1 MPVNIPEKP
10 LELHLRRKI
19 LLSYDNSECSKEVFK
34 YALDN
39 ILIPNHD
46 HVSLATVIDEEQSA
60 WLLTHTSQEHK
71 IAEKENAKRNRQL
84 SFSDHSE
91 ASDILKPLS
100 EELASKGITSNFYIL
115 KGDPKVQLVKLS
127 ENAHVDLVIVGT
139 RVLVVKRKADKARSR
154 PSSPS
159 KSGFS
164 NTARKILLL
173 FTKCK
178 KITINIV

>member
-10 LELHLRRKI
+10 LELHLRRKMI
-19 LLSYDNSECSKEVFK
+19 IQSVEVFK

-100 EELASKGITSNFYIL
+100 EELASKG
-115 KGDPKVQLVKLS
+115 
-127 ENAHVDLVIVGT
+127 
-139 RVLVVKRKADKARSR
+139 
-154 PSSPS
+154 
-159 KSGFS
+159 
-164 NTARKILLL
+164 
-173 FTKCK
+173 
-178 KITINIV
+178 